1 MSDSPQDGAQ
11 RPVTPAAAEP
21 AGAPGAVAPRPLA
34 GTPIFADAPTTT
46 AGHGGR
52 RTAIAAILALLVVA
66 AGVVASLLGAQTV
79 AHNDAAKTRSSF
91 GVTAAG
97 IASTV
102 NLSIQ
107 REEDL
112 LNSTSAFF
120 AEHSNASPAQFTAW
134 ARRNHLLR
142 RYPELEKL
150 GLVAVVRATQLAAF
164 EEQITGHAATAPT
177 RLTTTSP
184 AAKTAVAATPGKAI
198 RIIPPGDRGFYCL
211 TSAGLAR
218 SSVHTPPAG
227 LDYCAR
233 SATLL
238 AARDSGLS
246 SYAAASVGGA
256 KALTIQTPVYKGEA
270 PPTTVTD
277 RMGAFV
283 GWLTEVLSPRVILA
297 QALSDHSGDAI
308 RLRYHAG
315 ASNVAFVGGTPQAG
329 GQSQTIGL
337 GDGWTA
343 RSSLRR

>member
-1 MSDSPQDGAQ
+1 M
-11 RPVTPAAAEP
+11 
-21 AGAPGAVAPRPLA
+21 
-34 GTPIFADAPTTT
+34 
-46 AGHGGR
+46 
-52 RTAIAAILALLVVA
+52 
-66 AGVVASLLGAQTV
+66 
-79 AHNDAAKTRSSF
+79 
-91 GVTAAG
+91 
-97 IASTV
+97 

-120 AEHSNASPAQFTAW
+120 AEHPNASPAQFTAW

-142 RYPELEKL
+142 RFPELEKL

-164 EEQITGHAATAPT
+164 EEQITGHAATKPT
-177 RLTTTSP
+177 SLTATSP

-218 SSVHTPPAG
+218 SSVHAAPAG

-246 SYAAASVGGA
+246 TYAAASVGGA
-256 KALTIQTPVYKGEA
+256 KALTIQTPVYKGET
-270 PPTTVTD
+270 PPTTVPD

-283 GWLTEVLSPRVILA
+283 GWLTEVLSPKVILA
-297 QALSDHSGDAI
+297 QALGDHPSDAI

-315 ASNVAFVGGTPQAG
+315 ASNVAFVGGTPHAG
-329 GQSQTIGL
+329 GQSETVSL
-337 GDGWTA
+337 GDGWTVKIFA
-343 RSSLRR
+343 APVSTSVLDDGHAKGVLIAGVLFSVLLGLFVFLLGSGRSRAPRAPRAPRPEKTHEVAA